1 MNKNAEKILKIL
13 SIAVTVTGLMH
24 ILFQKRK
31 SSSIQVGVGQ
41 GKGNTNIKGG
51 VNAEAEFKKFILKK
65 KSEGLPYDKAKILEQ
80 IARIESRHFKS
91 ELLNRTNNIGA
102 ITSQQPDSTTLTLYV
117 KPLYQNGVFQRN
129 IITSENDP
137 QAKAYHYR
145 TYKNIQEGLEAFY
158 NTVVANNYDFKK
170 YSGDKNATLKG
181 IKTPIV
187 DSIYKS

>member
-1 MNKNAEKILKIL
+1 MANTNENKILKIL
-13 SIAVTVTGLMH
+13 SLAVAVTGIMH
-24 ILFQKRK
+24 ILFQK
-31 SSSIQVGVGQ
+31 SSKKKINNS
-41 GKGNTNIKGG
+41 NNINYNPSLIEK
-51 VNAEAEFKKFILKK
+51 EFEKFIMKK
-65 KSEGLPYDKAKILEQ
+65 KSEGLTYDKAKILEQ

-145 TYKNIQEGLEAFY
+145 IYKNIQEGLEAFY

>member
-51 VNAEAEFKKFILKK
+51 VNAEKEFKKFILKK